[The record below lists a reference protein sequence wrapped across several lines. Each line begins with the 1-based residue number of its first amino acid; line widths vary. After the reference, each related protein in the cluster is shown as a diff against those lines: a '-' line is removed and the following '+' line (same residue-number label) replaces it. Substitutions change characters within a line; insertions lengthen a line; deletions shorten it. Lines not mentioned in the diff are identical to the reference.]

1 MTIKQ
6 FYEWAKENGVE
17 DREVAVCY
25 DSDNENKHYYS
36 YGLETSDCFATDDF
50 HEMGD
55 GYVVIDCTGGILEE

>member
-17 DREVAVCY
+17 DKEVAVCY
-25 DSDNENKHYYS
+25 DSDNGNKHYYS
-36 YGLETSDCFATDDF
+36 YGLGTSDCFATGDF

>member
-6 FYEWAKENGVE
+6 FYEWAKENGIGDKKVG
-17 DREVAVCY
+17 VCY

-36 YGLETSDCFATDDF
+36 YVLETSDCFVTDDF

-55 GYVVIDCTGGILEE
+55 GYVVINCTGGILEE

>member
-36 YGLETSDCFATDDF
+36 YGLGTPDCFVTDDF

>member
-17 DREVAVCY
+17 DCEVAVCY
-25 DSDNENKHYYS
+25 CSDSKYNYYA
-36 YGLETSDCFATDDF
+36 YKFETSDCFVTDWL

-55 GYVVIDCTGGILEE
+55 GYVVIDCTGGTIED